1 MGGGQSIVNV
11 DGELINAGE
20 IDINDECK
28 FIKCS
33 PNIYISKFTD
43 YNYYLN
49 NKNNESKNN
58 NRNKNNNKNNE
69 NYYLLVFLL
78 FFLLLFLLFL
88 FLFINKK
95 MI

>member
-58 NRNKNNNKNNE
+58 NRNKNNKNNE